1 MASLRAA
8 NPRLPLLL
16 VALHYLGWP
25 SARVSRILMKFP
37 TGPPL
42 AEEVPG
48 LVESYL
54 HLPQAVL
61 LVRRGTRAD
70 MAFFELAL
78 FGNELEMRSCS
89 CLSFI

>member
-1 MASLRAA
+1 
-8 NPRLPLLL
+8 
-16 VALHYLGWP
+16 
-25 SARVSRILMKFP
+25 MKFP

-78 FGNELEMRSCS
+78 FGNELRDAVVQLLVVHLAPPCS
-89 CLSFI
+89 EPETMSKVPMSG